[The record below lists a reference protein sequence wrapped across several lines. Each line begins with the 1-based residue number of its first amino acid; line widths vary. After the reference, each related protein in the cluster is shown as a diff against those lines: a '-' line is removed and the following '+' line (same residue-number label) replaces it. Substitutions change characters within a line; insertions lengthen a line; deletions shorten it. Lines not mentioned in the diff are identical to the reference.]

1 MGCDIHMVLEKKVTG
16 SFDHKWVGV
25 HNFPYLSDSLEKPK
39 LAEGA
44 YWFPSWIAGTRCYD
58 LFGHIAGIR
67 GGGPAV
73 PKGLPKDISDLA
85 QMEVNGWGSDG
96 HSHTWLTL
104 REATPLFLAYYGQE
118 QLLTEDRFQFCAS
131 LFAAEVNE
139 DEDIDLYRLIIWFDN

>member
-1 MGCDIHMVLEKKVTG
+1 MFNDIARV
-16 SFDHKWVGV
+16 
-25 HNFPYLSDSLEKPK
+25 
-39 LAEGA
+39 
-44 YWFPSWIAGTRCYD
+44 
-58 LFGHIAGIR
+58 R
-67 GGGPAV
+67 GDGPAV

-118 QLLTEDRFQFCAS
+118 QLLTEDRFQFCAN